1 MFRKIRKEDREFYIN
16 AVKDLYKSDAALH
29 SIPENYIQK
38 TFDELMKSDVY
49 ADAYI
54 IEKDGEKAGY
64 ALLSK
69 TFSQES
75 GGMVVWL
82 EEIYILPQYRSLGLG
97 GEFIRFLKECNDFKR
112 VRLEL
117 SNSNCRAYEAYK
129 KYGFEI
135 FDYKQMVYIKKE
147 L

>member
-16 AVKDLYKSDAALH
+16 AVKDLYKSDAVLH

-82 EEIYILPQYRSLGLG
+82 EEIYILHQYISLGIG
-97 GEFIRFLKECNDFKR
+97 GEFIRFLK
-112 VRLEL
+112 
-117 SNSNCRAYEAYK
+117 
-129 KYGFEI
+129 
-135 FDYKQMVYIKKE
+135 
-147 L
+147 